1 MTRDKFQIMSLL
13 CTLLIA
19 GYSCENQ
26 SLDSA
31 NSAQNGF
38 VGLKTGNGEF
48 PGEALSKKRNFTA
61 HLNGEDGTPAAGTKA
76 QGEAIFQISK
86 DGSAIS
92 YKLILSNIENVL
104 MAQIRIVPGE
114 EEDHG
119 DGHGGSEAG
128 EDGCSEHETGDEGCA
143 GGEGEEGCGGGGNNG
158 DHGGMGGNGRGCQ
171 VAVWLYPAGGPPTQ
185 LIEGR
190 FDGILVE
197 GTITAENLWGPLKGK
212 GLDVLITKIRNG
224 KAYVLVATS
233 QYHGYQGG
241 EIRGVIK

>member
-1 MTRDKFQIMSLL
+1 MTRDRFQIFGLL
-13 CTLLIA
+13 CTLLII

-26 SLDSA
+26 ALDSA
-31 NSAQNGF
+31 NSSQNQF
-38 VGLKTGNGEF
+38 VELKTGHGDL
-48 PGEALSKKRNFTA
+48 PGMASSIKRNFTA
-61 HLNGEDGTPAAGTKA
+61 HLSGESGTPAAETKA
-76 QGEAIFQISK
+76 QGEAILQISK

-114 EEDHG
+114 AGDNG
-119 DGHGGSEAG
+119 DGNGGSEAG
-128 EDGCSEHETGDEGCA
+128 EDECGGHESGDEGCN
-143 GGEGEEGCGGGGNNG
+143 GGEGEEGCGGNDGG
-158 DHGGMGGNGRGCQ
+158 HSGMGGNGQGCQ

-190 FDGILVE
+190 FDGVLVE
-197 GTITAENLWGPLKGK
+197 GTITADDLWGPMRKK
-212 GLDVLITKIRNG
+212 SLDALITIIRNG
-224 KAYVLVATS
+224 GAYVLVATS

>member
-1 MTRDKFQIMSLL
+1 MTRDKFQIMGLL
-13 CTLLIA
+13 CALLII
-19 GYSCENQ
+19 GYACENQ
-26 SLDSA
+26 SLDPA

-38 VGLKTGNGEF
+38 VELKNGNGEL
-48 PGEALSKKRNFTA
+48 PGMALSIKRNFTA
-61 HLNGEDGTPAAGTKA
+61 HLSGEDGTPAADTKA

-104 MAQIRIVPGE
+104 MAQIRVVPGDG
-114 EEDHG
+114 EDNEDGHG
-119 DGHGGSEAG
+119 DGETETGEGGCG
-128 EDGCSEHETGDEGCA
+128 EHETGDEGCD
-143 GGEGEEGCGGGGNNG
+143 GGEGEEGCGGNEGS
-158 DHGGMGGNGRGCQ
+158 HGGMGGNGQGCQ

-212 GLDVLITKIRNG
+212 TLDALITKIRNG
-224 KAYVLVATS
+224 EAYVLVATS
-233 QYHGYQGG
+233 EYHGYQGG